1 MKSYGQFIDKSIA
14 LDESN
19 FVARRFDASRFGPG
33 GNNNTKK
40 PPLQATSKRNPDLL
54 KDGPRKLINTVKR
67 INQDRK
73 NPQSKFSQS
82 FKKNVDKPT
91 RNIRDKVRNAT
102 NFITRQ
108 ATRPEV
114 RSVASGFKKVRNAL
128 PTAADFAPTSQ
139 SGLGLGG
146 TLSGRS
152 LKGIGNAVNAG
163 LSADRFEKSDVKTYS
178 KAGLGQRKKNLQ
190 YINRGRRINPETGEP
205 INEPKDTSFK
215 GQAKNFIKD
224 KLGIRDK
231 VDEPKKPDE
240 DKGANKVTT
249 TGNIPDDDNSGSKVT
264 TGKGKPNPSSGSA
277 AASTSDD
284 SKTASTDASPTARQ
298 PRKIRKRFN
307 LFKKDPEPDKRVRID
322 EPKTDPSK
330 LNTVKGFKDKPE
342 PKQENI
348 PGIKTEKKPET
359 EKKPRKK
366 RTPEEIA
373 ASNKKRQETK
383 ARKKEEAS
391 KKSGQGTIDFNKD
404 QRNQSRKDAADK
416 AGVKTKGGKTITGD
430 TQPEIT
436 GTSQAKVTS
445 SNNVD
450 KTPKPVEQ
458 PVKPE
463 KPAGKKRGP
472 KKGSTN
478 VRTLARQNREKKQ
491 QETQAK
497 ERLASAV
504 KKQEEQDKKN
514 PIEQAK
520 QDSKTSTALKGSN
533 LDRNRKELAK
543 MLKLTPSSK
552 QKKSTQIQGISDE
565 ELARSG
571 GSKKN
576 IDDLIIKAKKG
587 EAKEQEKL
595 VNKEEEKTNKKKT
608 INPNAPKSSRK
619 NVKKSYKTTN
629 KKKETT
635 KNEEFSH
642 WREEFL
648 WEVDKKYPDKVK
660 EIKPMTGK
668 NTITINPED
677 ESSKYKRGY

>member
-330 LNTVKGFKDKPE
+330 LNKVKGFKDKPE

-348 PGIKTEKKPET
+348 PGIGGDNSAKSEPQ
-359 EKKPRKK
+359 KKPRKK
-366 RTPEEIA
+366 RTPEQQKIINDKSRATRA
-373 ASNKKRQETK
+373 ANKK
-383 ARKKEEAS
+383 KKDDAI
-391 KKSGQGTIDFNKD
+391 GQGTIPGLED
-404 QRNQSRKDAADK
+404 RNQSRTNAAEK
-416 AGVKTKGGKTITGD
+416 SGVKITGD

-436 GTSQAKVTS
+436 GTKKDKVTS
-445 SNNVD
+445 SDNVD
-450 KTPKPVEQ
+450 KTSKP
-458 PVKPE
+458 
-463 KPAGKKRGP
+463 
-472 KKGSTN
+472 
-478 VRTLARQNREKKQ
+478 
-491 QETQAK
+491 
-497 ERLASAV
+497 
-504 KKQEEQDKKN
+504 
-514 PIEQAK
+514 
-520 QDSKTSTALKGSN
+520 
-533 LDRNRKELAK
+533 
-543 MLKLTPSSK
+543 
-552 QKKSTQIQGISDE
+552 
-565 ELARSG
+565 
-571 GSKKN
+571 
-576 IDDLIIKAKKG
+576 
-587 EAKEQEKL
+587 
-595 VNKEEEKTNKKKT
+595 
-608 INPNAPKSSRK
+608 
-619 NVKKSYKTTN
+619 
-629 KKKETT
+629 
-635 KNEEFSH
+635 
-642 WREEFL
+642 
-648 WEVDKKYPDKVK
+648 
-660 EIKPMTGK
+660 
-668 NTITINPED
+668 
-677 ESSKYKRGY
+677 

>member
-114 RSVASGFKKVRNAL
+114 RSAASGFNKVRNAL

-163 LSADRFEKSDVKTYS
+163 LSADRFEKSDVKTNPYS
-178 KAGLGQRKKNLQ
+178 KDGKARAGLGQRKKNLQ
-190 YINRGRRINPETGEP
+190 YINRGRKINPETGEP

-215 GQAKNFIKD
+215 GQAKNFIKRR
-224 KLGIRDK
+224 LGITDK
-231 VDEPKKPDE
+231 VDEPKPTE

-264 TGKGKPNPSSGSA
+264 TGKGRGPNSNPSSGSA

-298 PRKIRKRFN
+298 PRKIRKRIN
-307 LFKKDPEPDKRVRID
+307 LFKKEPEPDKRVRID

-330 LNTVKGFKDKPE
+330 LNQVKGFPDKPE

-348 PGIKTEKKPET
+348 PGIGGDDSSKSKTKTKTRTKSTPEKQAEINKKAAATRSANKKKKDDAIGQGTIPGLEDRNQSRTDAAEKSGVKITGDTQPKITGTKKDKVTSSDNVDKTSKPVEKPVEKPKSNEVVIT
-359 EKKPRKK
+359 DTRKKPRKQ
-366 RTPEEIA
+366 RTPEQIA
-373 ASNKKRQETK
+373 ASNKKRAETR
-383 ARKKEEAS
+383 AR
-391 KKSGQGTIDFNKD
+391 NK
-404 QRNQSRKDAADK
+404 
-416 AGVKTKGGKTITGD
+416 
-430 TQPEIT
+430 
-436 GTSQAKVTS
+436 
-445 SNNVD
+445 
-450 KTPKPVEQ
+450 
-458 PVKPE
+458 
-463 KPAGKKRGP
+463 
-472 KKGSTN
+472 
-478 VRTLARQNREKKQ
+478 

-497 ERLASAV
+497 
-504 KKQEEQDKKN
+504 
-514 PIEQAK
+514 
-520 QDSKTSTALKGSN
+520 
-533 LDRNRKELAK
+533 
-543 MLKLTPSSK
+543 
-552 QKKSTQIQGISDE
+552 
-565 ELARSG
+565 
-571 GSKKN
+571 
-576 IDDLIIKAKKG
+576 
-587 EAKEQEKL
+587 
-595 VNKEEEKTNKKKT
+595 
-608 INPNAPKSSRK
+608 
-619 NVKKSYKTTN
+619 
-629 KKKETT
+629 
-635 KNEEFSH
+635 
-642 WREEFL
+642 
-648 WEVDKKYPDKVK
+648 
-660 EIKPMTGK
+660 
-668 NTITINPED
+668 
-677 ESSKYKRGY
+677 

>member
-330 LNTVKGFKDKPE
+330 LNKVKGFKDKPE

-348 PGIKTEKKPET
+348 PGIGGDNSAKSEPQ
-359 EKKPRKK
+359 KKPRRK
-366 RTPEEIA
+366 RTPEQQKAINDKSRATRA
-373 ASNKKRQETK
+373 ANKK
-383 ARKKEEAS
+383 KKDDAI
-391 KKSGQGTIDFNKD
+391 GQGTIPGLED
-404 QRNQSRKDAADK
+404 RNQSRTNAAEK
-416 AGVKTKGGKTITGD
+416 SGVKITGD
-430 TQPEIT
+430 TQPKIT
-436 GTSQAKVTS
+436 GTKKDKVTS
-445 SNNVD
+445 SDNVD
-450 KTPKPVEQ
+450 KTSKPVEK
-458 PVKPE
+458 PVEKPKSNE
-463 KPAGKKRGP
+463 VVITDTREKQKPAGKKRGP
-472 KKGSTN
+472 KKGSKN

-491 QETQAK
+491 QEDQAK
-497 ERLASAV
+497 ERLVSAV

-520 QDSKTSTALKGSN
+520 QDSRTSTALTGST
-533 LDRNRKELAK
+533 LERNRKELAK
-543 MLKLTPSSK
+543 MLNLGSGSSSG
-552 QKKSTQIQGISDE
+552 KKKNTQLKDMSDD
-565 ELARSG
+565 ELARQ
-571 GSKKN
+571 
-576 IDDLIIKAKKG
+576 
-587 EAKEQEKL
+587 EQDSETGKYRR
-595 VNKEEEKTNKKKT
+595 NATSTNKKKK
-608 INPNAPKSSRK
+608 INPNASKSTGKK
-619 NVKKSYKTTN
+619 NVKKTFTN
-629 KKKETT
+629 KKKDEKT
-635 KNEEFSH
+635 KTESFSH
-642 WREEFL
+642 WREEFI
-648 WEVDKKYPDKVK
+648 WETDKKYPEKVK

-677 ESSKYKRGY
+677 ETSKYKRGY

>member
-330 LNTVKGFKDKPE
+330 LNKVKGFKDKPE

-348 PGIKTEKKPET
+348 PGIGGDNSAKSEPQ
-359 EKKPRKK
+359 KKPRRK
-366 RTPEEIA
+366 RTPEQQKAINDKSRATRA
-373 ASNKKRQETK
+373 ANKK
-383 ARKKEEAS
+383 KKDDAI
-391 KKSGQGTIDFNKD
+391 GQGTIPGLED
-404 QRNQSRKDAADK
+404 RNQSRTNAAEK
-416 AGVKTKGGKTITGD
+416 SGVKITGD

-436 GTSQAKVTS
+436 GTKKDKVTS
-445 SNNVD
+445 SDNVD
-450 KTPKPVEQ
+450 KTSKPVEK
-458 PVKPE
+458 PVEKPKSNE
-463 KPAGKKRGP
+463 VVITDTREKQKPAGKKRGP
-472 KKGSTN
+472 KKGSKN

-491 QETQAK
+491 QEDQAK
-497 ERLASAV
+497 ERLVSAV

-520 QDSKTSTALKGSN
+520 QDSRTSTALTGST
-533 LDRNRKELAK
+533 LERNRKELAK
-543 MLKLTPSSK
+543 MLNLGSGSSSG
-552 QKKSTQIQGISDE
+552 KKKNTQLKDMSDD
-565 ELARSG
+565 ELARQ
-571 GSKKN
+571 
-576 IDDLIIKAKKG
+576 
-587 EAKEQEKL
+587 EQDSETGKYRR
-595 VNKEEEKTNKKKT
+595 NATSTNKKKK
-608 INPNAPKSSRK
+608 INPNASKSTGKK
-619 NVKKSYKTTN
+619 NVKKTFTN
-629 KKKETT
+629 KKKDEKT
-635 KNEEFSH
+635 KTESFSH
-642 WREEFL
+642 WREEFI
-648 WEVDKKYPDKVK
+648 WETDKKYPEKVK

-677 ESSKYKRGY
+677 ETSKYKRGY

>member
-348 PGIKTEKKPET
+348 PGIGGDNSAKSEPQ
-359 EKKPRKK
+359 KKPRKQ
-366 RTPEEIA
+366 RTPEQQKAINDKSRATRA
-373 ASNKKRQETK
+373 ANKK
-383 ARKKEEAS
+383 KKDDAI
-391 KKSGQGTIDFNKD
+391 GQGTIPGLED
-404 QRNQSRKDAADK
+404 RNQSRTNAAEK
-416 AGVKTKGGKTITGD
+416 SGVKITGD

-436 GTSQAKVTS
+436 GTKKDKVTS
-445 SNNVD
+445 SDNVD
-450 KTPKPVEQ
+450 KTSKPVEK
-458 PVKPE
+458 PVEKPKSNE
-463 KPAGKKRGP
+463 VVITDTREKQKPAGKKRGP
-472 KKGSTN
+472 KKGSKN

-491 QETQAK
+491 QEDQAK
-497 ERLASAV
+497 ERLVSAV

-520 QDSKTSTALKGSN
+520 QDSRTSTALTGST
-533 LDRNRKELAK
+533 LERNRKDLAK
-543 MLKLTPSSK
+543 MLNLGSGSSSG
-552 QKKSTQIQGISDE
+552 KKKNTQLKDMSDD
-565 ELARSG
+565 ELARQ
-571 GSKKN
+571 
-576 IDDLIIKAKKG
+576 
-587 EAKEQEKL
+587 EQDSETGKYRR
-595 VNKEEEKTNKKKT
+595 NATSTNKKKK
-608 INPNAPKSSRK
+608 INPNASKSTGKK
-619 NVKKSYKTTN
+619 NVKKTFTN
-629 KKKETT
+629 KKKDEKT
-635 KNEEFSH
+635 KTESFSH
-642 WREEFL
+642 WREEFI
-648 WEVDKKYPDKVK
+648 WETDKKYPEKVK

-677 ESSKYKRGY
+677 ETSKYKRGY

>member
-54 KDGPRKLINTVKR
+54 KDGPKKLVNTVKR

-114 RSVASGFKKVRNAL
+114 RSAASGFNKVRKAL

-152 LKGIGNAVNAG
+152 VKGIGNAVKAG
-163 LSADRFEKSDVKTYS
+163 LSADRFEKSDVETYS
-178 KAGLGQRKKNLQ
+178 RAGLGQRKKNLQ
-190 YINRGRRINPETGEP
+190 YINRGRKLGPDGEP

-215 GQAKNFIKD
+215 GKAKNFIKD
-224 KLGIRDK
+224 KLGITDK

-298 PRKIRKRFN
+298 PRKIRKRIN
-307 LFKKDPEPDKRVRID
+307 LFKKEPEPDKKVRVD
-322 EPKTDPSK
+322 QPKTDPSK
-330 LNTVKGFKDKPE
+330 LNKVKGFKDD

-359 EKKPRKK
+359 EKKTRTPRKP
-366 RTPEEIA
+366 RTQEQKDA
-373 ASNKKRQETK
+373 TNKKRAETR
-383 ARKKEEAS
+383 ARNKEEAS
-391 KKSGQGTIDFNKD
+391 KKSGQQSIDFNKD
-404 QRNQSRKDAADK
+404 QRNQSRKDA
-416 AGVKTKGGKTITGD
+416 VEKTKVKITGSKS
-430 TQPEIT
+430 PEIT
-436 GTSQAKVTS
+436 GTKTDKVTS
-445 SNNVD
+445 SDNVD
-450 KTPKPVEQ
+450 KTSKPVEK
-458 PVKPE
+458 PVE
-463 KPAGKKRGP
+463 KKSNEISGITDAREKKTPGKKRGP

-478 VRTLARQNREKKQ
+478 VRTLAKQNRQKK
-491 QETQAK
+491 EAKKTLTKAVERQA
-497 ERLASAV
+497 EADAARDAV
-504 KKQEEQDKKN
+504 KDMKQTPQMGKVTDDVRS
-514 PIEQAK
+514 QLT
-520 QDSKTSTALKGSN
+520 KT
-533 LDRNRKELAK
+533 LAK
-543 MLKLTPSSK
+543 TESDPN
-552 QKKSTQIQGISDE
+552 KSTQLKGKSDE
-565 ELARSG
+565 ELTRSTASSDDE
-571 GSKKN
+571 GSFRRN
-576 IDDLIIKAKKG
+576 AG
-587 EAKEQEKL
+587 R
-595 VNKEEEKTNKKKT
+595 TGKKKT
-608 INPNAPKSSRK
+608 INPNAPKSNEKK
-619 NVKKSYKTTN
+619 NVKKSYKTTS
-629 KKKETT
+629 KKKEKTT
-635 KNEEFSH
+635 NEEFSH

-660 EIKPMTGK
+660 EIKPMSGK
-668 NTITINPED
+668 NTIIINPED
-677 ESSKYKRGY
+677 ETSKYKRGY